1 MVKRFRYRFHD
12 FQNKHDRITLTVIP
26 LSFMFYRKRKEDH
39 NIWPMFIDVLS
50 TVLMVVIFVM
60 ITFFLSQS
68 YLTRTLQDKNNQVK
82 TLTNLI
88 DHLNLSLC
96 QTKKEKEQTD
106 QELQKLQ
113 SYVGELKNIF
123 DQKDID
129 QQDLLTSLNQ
139 LKEQLTLMNA
149 SLKNSEEKTQY
160 TEQSLLSKIQELQKL
175 QNEYEALKSSHEKLS
190 AKQFSR
196 FQSEFF
202 ASLQQ
207 AIGDR
212 TDIRVVGDRFVLQS
226 EVLFPLG
233 SAELEDIGE
242 EKLDRLAK
250 IILDISK
257 KIPKNT
263 HWILRIDGH
272 TDQHPIHTSQFPS
285 NWELSIARALC
296 VLKYLEKKGLPSKNL
311 VAAGFGEH
319 QPMSNNLDKNR
330 RIEFKLDQR

>member
-1 MVKRFRYRFHD
+1 
-12 FQNKHDRITLTVIP
+12 
-26 LSFMFYRKRKEDH
+26 MFYRKKTTDH
-39 NIWPMFIDVLS
+39 NVWPMFIDVLS

-60 ITFFLSQS
+60 ITFFLAQS
-68 YLTRTLQDKNNQVK
+68 YLTHTLNDKNNQVEK
-82 TLTNLI
+82 LKNFIDNLNF
-88 DHLNLSLC
+88 NLSE
-96 QTKKEKEQTD
+96 TKKEKAETD
-106 QELQKLQ
+106 KELKKLQ
-113 SYVGELKNIF
+113 LYVNDLRNIF

-139 LKEQLTLMNA
+139 LKEQLTLMNV
-149 SLKNSEEKTQY
+149 SLKNSEEKTHN
-160 TEQSLLSKIQELQKL
+160 TEQSLLLKIQELQKL
-175 QNEYEALKSSHEKLS
+175 QNEYENLKSSHDKLS

-202 ASLQQ
+202 ASLQK

-212 TDIRVVGDRFVLQS
+212 HDIRVVGDRFVLQS

-257 KIPKNT
+257 KIPKNV

-272 TDQHPIHTSQFPS
+272 TDQHPIHTAQFPS
-285 NWELSIARALC
+285 NWELSTARALC
-296 VLKYLEKKGLPSKNL
+296 VLKYLEKKGLPPKNL

-319 QPMSNNLDKNR
+319 QAISRDLNKNR